1 MTRRSN
7 ANSFFRA
14 KVSAQATVLKPA
26 KSLGRLDK
34 ASLKRGFLSLMSPVH
49 LRDATP
55 NYVPDR
61 WIALSSLQKSIRR
74 GAAEPATAAA
84 KVLWSEPSR
93 LLDRL
98 LVIGLEDIG
107 IGDPEVFREVI
118 ELTTIRAWRRK
129 LPDKGREV
137 TLGLVER
144 MCAATKSRF
153 ADEILAI
160 AQLEPALGP
169 ARTDLAMASTE
180 QLVSCST
187 TSDDIGVRALASWFL
202 AGTARYPMDGV
213 PRRQGDLAALWK
225 AAGVLGVPADWLDLL
240 KRAARRMPWPL
251 AVLLPLA
258 YVSKAN
264 GKPRQL
270 AQAAPFETWRGV
282 PLYALDQFT
291 RRGRVAIGR
300 WFAGCRELQEILQTA
315 APGPAWPKI
324 TRYVV
329 FAVESQICSRHLMW
343 PEQRDVLR
351 RSMQAEL
358 AGRRLHPEAMD
369 ALLACAK
376 ANLPGLNECRREV
389 MDEALS

>member
-1 MTRRSN
+1 
-7 ANSFFRA
+7 
-14 KVSAQATVLKPA
+14 
-26 KSLGRLDK
+26 
-34 ASLKRGFLSLMSPVH
+34 MSPIH
-49 LRDATP
+49 LSNATP
-55 NYVPDR
+55 NFVPDR

-74 GAAEPATAAA
+74 GAVEPALAAA
-84 KVLWSEPSR
+84 EVLWGEPSR

-98 LVIGLEDIG
+98 LVISLEDIG
-107 IGDPEVFREVI
+107 VGDPKVLRDVI
-118 ELTTIRAWRRK
+118 ELTTDRVWRRK

-137 TLGLVER
+137 TFGLVER

-153 ADEILAI
+153 SDEILAI
-160 AQLEPALGP
+160 AQLEPALG
-169 ARTDLAMASTE
+169 AVRAELAMVSTE
-180 QLVSCST
+180 QLADGIAI
-187 TSDDIGVRALASWFL
+187 SDDIGTRALAFWFL
-202 AGTARYPMDGV
+202 AGTARYPMDDV
-213 PRRQGDLAALWK
+213 PRRQGDLAAVWE
-225 AAGVLGVPADWLDLL
+225 AARDLGVPADMLDLL
-240 KRAARRMPWPL
+240 NRAARRMPWPL

-264 GKPRQL
+264 GKPTQL
-270 AQAAPFETWRGV
+270 AQAAPFEIWRGV

-300 WFAGCRELQEILQTA
+300 WFAGCRELQEILQAA
-315 APGPAWPKI
+315 APMPAWPKI

-329 FAVESQICSRHLMW
+329 FAVESQVCSRHLMW

-358 AGRRLHPEAMD
+358 TGRRLHAEAVD

-376 ANLPGLNECRREV
+376 ANLPRLNDHRRQV